1 MKFNF
6 VKATFSVL
14 VCTTMLASCVSSK
27 KYEDLKAS
35 NDALTAEQAASKQK
49 VDELTSSLKER
60 EQKLAELERQMNEQ
74 EKALNN
80 LKNEINASLK
90 DFNQGDLSVD
100 IRDGKVYVSMSD
112 KLLFATG
119 STKVNT
125 TGQQALNQLV
135 DVLKKN
141 NEVGVMVEG
150 HTDDV
155 EVLPGTKKI
164 ADNWDLSVLR
174 ATEITRLLT
183 QKGLSPDRVTPAG
196 RAYYQPADT
205 GRTAAAKAKNRR
217 TEIILTPDLT
227 EVYKVL
233 GVDAQAKK

>member
-6 VKATFSVL
+6 VKASFSVL

-60 EQKLAELERQMNEQ
+60 EQKLAEMERQMNEQ

-80 LKNEINASLK
+80 LKNEINTSLK

-119 STKVNT
+119 STKVNP
-125 TGQQALNQLV
+125 TGQKALNQLV

-141 NEVGVMVEG
+141 QEVGVMVEG

-155 EVLPGTKKI
+155 EVLPGTKMI

-196 RAYYQPADT
+196 RAYFQPADT
-205 GRTAAAKAKNRR
+205 GRTVTAKAKNRR

-233 GVDAQAKK
+233 GIDAQAKN

>member
-6 VKATFSVL
+6 VKASFSVL
-14 VCTTMLASCVSSK
+14 LCTAMLSSCVSSK

-35 NDALTAEQAASKQK
+35 NEALAAEQAASKQK
-49 VDELTSSLKER
+49 VDELSASLKER
-60 EQKLAELERQMNEQ
+60 EQSLADMERKMNEQ
-74 EKALNN
+74 QKALDN
-80 LKNEINASLK
+80 LKNDVNTALQG
-90 DFNQGDLSVD
+90 FNQGDLSVEV
-100 IRDGKVYVSMSD
+100 RDGKVYVSMSD
-112 KLLFATG
+112 KLLFNTG
-119 STKVNT
+119 STKVNSG
-125 TGQQALNQLV
+125 GQKALDQLV

-141 NEVGVMVEG
+141 QEVGVMVEG

-196 RAYYQPADT
+196 RAYYEPADT

-227 EVYKVL
+227 EVYKIL
-233 GVDAQAKK
+233 GIQAQK

>member
-6 VKATFSVL
+6 AKTSFSVL
-14 VCTTMLASCVSSK
+14 VCATMLASCVSSK

-35 NDALTAEQAASKQK
+35 NEALTAEQAASKQK

-60 EQKLAELERQMNEQ
+60 EQKLAEMERQMNEQ

-80 LKNEINASLK
+80 LKNEINTSLK
-90 DFNQGDLSVD
+90 DFNQGDLSVN
-100 IRDGKVYVSMSD
+100 IKDGKVYVSMSD

-119 STKVNT
+119 STKVNP
-125 TGQQALNQLV
+125 TGQKALNQLV

-141 NEVGVMVEG
+141 QEVGVMVEG

-155 EVLPGTKKI
+155 EVLPGTKTI

-174 ATEITRLLT
+174 ATEITRMLT
-183 QKGLSPDRVTPAG
+183 QKGLSPDRVTPSG
-196 RAYYQPADT
+196 RAYFQPADT

-233 GVDAQAKK
+233 GIQAQK

>member
-6 VKATFSVL
+6 VKASLSVL
-14 VCTTMLASCVSSK
+14 LCGAMMSSCVSSK

-35 NDALTAEQAASKQK
+35 KEALEAEQAASKQK
-49 VDELTSSLKER
+49 VDELSASLKER
-60 EQKLAELERQMNEQ
+60 EQSLAEMERKMNEQ
-74 EKALNN
+74 QQALTN
-80 LKNEINASLK
+80 LKNDVSSALQG
-90 DFNQGDLSVD
+90 FNQGDLSVEV
-100 IRDGKVYVSMSD
+100 RDGKVYVSMSD
-112 KLLFATG
+112 KLLFNTG
-119 STKVNT
+119 STKVNPG
-125 TGQQALNQLV
+125 GQKALDQLV
-135 DVLKKN
+135 NLLKQN
-141 NEVGVMVEG
+141 QEVDVMVEG

-174 ATEITRLLT
+174 ATEITRMLT
-183 QKGLSPDRVTPAG
+183 NKGLSPDRITPAG
-196 RAYYQPADT
+196 RAYFQPADT

-217 TEIILTPDLT
+217 TEIILIPDLT

>member
-6 VKATFSVL
+6 VKASFSVL

-60 EQKLAELERQMNEQ
+60 EQKLAEMERQMNEQ

-119 STKVNT
+119 STKVNP
-125 TGQQALNQLV
+125 TGQKALNQLV

-141 NEVGVMVEG
+141 QEVGVMVEG

-155 EVLPGTKKI
+155 EVLPGTKTI

-183 QKGLSPDRVTPAG
+183 QKGLTPDRVTPAG

-233 GVDAQAKK
+233 GIQAQK

>member
-6 VKATFSVL
+6 FKASFSLLLCVSL
-14 VCTTMLASCVSSK
+14 MSSCVSSK
-27 KYEDLKAS
+27 KYDDLKAS
-35 NDALTAEQAASKQK
+35 KAALEAEQAANRQK
-49 VDELTSSLKER
+49 VDELSASLKER
-60 EQKLAELERQMNEQ
+60 EQKLAEMERAMNEQ
-74 EKALNN
+74 QKALDN
-80 LKNEINASLK
+80 LKNDLNASLQG
-90 DFNQGDLSVD
+90 FNQGDLSVD

-119 STKVNT
+119 STKVNAG
-125 TGQQALNQLV
+125 GQKALDQLV
-135 DVLKKN
+135 SVLKKN
-141 NEVGVMVEG
+141 QEVGVMVEG

-205 GRTAAAKAKNRR
+205 GRTATAKSKNRR

-227 EVYKVL
+227 EVYKII
-233 GVDAQAKK
+233 GIQAKK